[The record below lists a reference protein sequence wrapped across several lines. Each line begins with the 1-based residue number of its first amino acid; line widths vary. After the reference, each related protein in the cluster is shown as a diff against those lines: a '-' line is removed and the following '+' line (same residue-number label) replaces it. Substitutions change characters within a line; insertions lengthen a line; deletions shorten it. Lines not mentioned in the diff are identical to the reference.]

1 MRSFFGVATRRT
13 GCAKHNGVKFILL
26 RFVGL
31 FEKKKKKKRPRLQE
45 QHWARCILQNQLT
58 FFAGSFTSFTLM
70 GRSRKGAM

>member
-31 FEKKKKKKRPRLQE
+31 FEKKKKKKAAVTRATPGEMHFAKSTNFLR
-45 QHWARCILQNQLT
+45 W
-58 FFAGSFTSFTLM
+58 FFHKFHFNGSV
-70 GRSRKGAM
+70 